1 MCQGAHMLNIRSL
14 GTLGLVGSSLAVS
27 SLLCVASCDKVD
39 PPVPDESM
47 DLAVRPPDLTTGP
60 TVDMTASGTD
70 MASPT
75 VDMVSPPV
83 DMATSGPK
91 VMGLPS
97 CTDKNVLADAVFSSV
112 GKTYCANGRCHSSG
126 AGSLT
131 FTDGAS
137 MKTAMVGKKS
147 GQATTLDMV
156 KAGNVDQSYL
166 IYKLMDQHLAAGV
179 GGRGELMPKGGSKL
193 PSADLCKF
201 VVWVQE
207 GAK

>member
-1 MCQGAHMLNIRSL
+1 MLNTRSL
-14 GTLGLVGSSLAVS
+14 GTLCLVGSSLALS
-27 SLLCVASCDKVD
+27 SLLCLAGCGKED
-39 PPVPDESM
+39 PPASDDSM
-47 DLAVRPPDLTTGP
+47 DLAIHPPDLTTGP
-60 TVDMTASGTD
+60 MVDMTSGGTD
-70 MASPT
+70 MATKP
-75 VDMVSPPV
+75 VDMTSPPT

-97 CTDKNVLADAVFSSV
+97 CTDKNVLADAVFTSV

-126 AGSLT
+126 AGGVT

-137 MKTAMVGKKS
+137 MKTSMVGKKS

-193 PSADLCKF
+193 PNADLCKF

>member
-1 MCQGAHMLNIRSL
+1 MLNTRSF
-14 GTLGLVGSSLAVS
+14 GTLCLVGSALLVS
-27 SLLCVASCDKVD
+27 SLLGTSGCDKED
-39 PPVPDESM
+39 PPIPDDKM
-47 DLAVRPPDLTTGP
+47 DLAIRPPDLSMGATN
-60 TVDMTASGTD
+60 DMTSGGTD
-70 MASPT
+70 MASNPA
-75 VDMVSPPV
+75 DMVSPPA
-83 DMATSGPK
+83 DMASGGPK

-97 CTDKNVLADAVFSSV
+97 CTDKNVTADAVFTSV
-112 GKTYCANGRCHSSG
+112 AKASCANGRCHTTG
-126 AGSLT
+126 AGGLT

-147 GQATTLDMV
+147 GQATMLDMV
-156 KAGNVDQSYL
+156 KASNVDQSYL

-193 PSADLCKF
+193 PNADLCKF